1 MARYRTTFN
10 PATGEHI
17 QYVVTGLESEGA
29 VVRYRWTSD
38 PGGKIV
44 AHTHPGSTEIF
55 TILEGTCD
63 FTIGG
68 KQVTLGPGETGIVPP
83 GVVHSEINRSGVLVR
98 GIVELQPAAKTAE
111 LHDTLAGIGSDLPH
125 KPNGAPKSLLQ
136 LGSTFWY
143 FREDIRATSPPM
155 WLQNVFLPILSAC
168 AGLAGVK
175 PERPEWDS
183 RLPHGAPDPEAL
195 FDESRYAAEL
205 ARAGYP
211 FAITDPQP
219 RVN

>member
-17 QYVVTGLESEGA
+17 QYVVTGLESDGA

-38 PGGKIV
+38 PGGTIV
-44 AHTHPGSTEIF
+44 DHTHPGSTEIF

-68 KQVTLGPGETGIVPP
+68 KSITLGPGETGIVPP
-83 GVVHSEINRSGVLVR
+83 GVVHSEANRSGVLVR

-125 KPNGAPKSLLQ
+125 KANGAPKSLLQ
-136 LGSTFWY
+136 DRKS
-143 FREDIRATSPPM
+143 
-155 WLQNVFLPILSAC
+155 V
-168 AGLAGVK
+168 V
-175 PERPEWDS
+175 
-183 RLPHGAPDPEAL
+183 
-195 FDESRYAAEL
+195 
-205 ARAGYP
+205 
-211 FAITDPQP
+211 
-219 RVN
+219 

>member
-17 QYVVTGLESEGA
+17 QYVVTGLESDGA
-29 VVRYRWTSD
+29 VVRYRWTSA
-38 PGGKIV
+38 PGGAIV
-44 AHTHPGSTEIF
+44 DHTHPGSTEIF

-68 KQVTLGPGETGIVPP
+68 RQVTLRPGETGIVPP
-83 GVVHSEINRSGVLVR
+83 GVVHSENNRSGLLVR

-125 KPNGAPKSLLQ
+125 KPNGAPSSLLQ

-143 FREDIRATSPPM
+143 FRDDIRATSPPV
-155 WLQNVFLPILSAC
+155 WLQNLFLPILSSLARV
-168 AGLAGVK
+168 AGVK
-175 PERPEWDS
+175 PERPEWGS
-183 RLPHGAPDPEAL
+183 RLPNDAPDPEPL
-195 FDESRYAAEL
+195 FDESRYSDEL

-211 FAITDPQP
+211 FAITDPRP
-219 RVN
+219 REK